1 MPYVTGTLY
10 DFEGRLHTFCNNVG
24 DLEDFITEYASYFDA
39 DYRITAD
46 DGADVV
52 VGGGDV
58 NPYPPIEFYAEYWS
72 SNVSPAQATFWWP
85 TNSFYIA
92 NTSQTPITIN
102 NITVTNGNTVS
113 INGGFP
119 FTLSATPYQW
129 NNPNS
134 YKKLT
139 VTNIN
144 HLDYE
149 NYIPGANLNDVISVY
164 ADGYTLPFIINY

>member
-1 MPYVTGTLY
+1 VTESSQNLTS
-10 DFEGRLHTFCNNVG
+10 FVTASWNIGR
-24 DLEDFITEYASYFDA
+24 
-39 DYRITAD
+39 
-46 DGADVV
+46 
-52 VGGGDV
+52 GDV
-58 NPYPPIEFYAEYWS
+58 NTYPPIEFYAEYWS
-72 SNVSPAQATFWWP
+72 SNVSPAQASFWRP

-113 INGGFP
+113 INIGFP

-129 NNPNS
+129 NNSNS
-134 YKKLT
+134 YKNLT

-144 HLDYE
+144 YLDDVRS
-149 NYIPGANLNDVISVY
+149 IPGANLSDVISIY